1 MFLSTIRYSANLM
14 TPGTF
19 RVFDMPVYGPNVT
32 ISGLALRADLGP
44 NSRQCGAFIPELSG
58 EGVIAAKATFTGT
71 VNGNI
76 LFVSRVT
83 HTSVYFDSTGVSS
96 TVMYTST
103 SHNLHSSGEVL

>member
-1 MFLSTIRYSANLM
+1 M
-14 TPGTF
+14 TPNSSF

-76 LFVSRVT
+76 LFVSCVT